1 MGAARAH
8 PVATVNRQPRLPT
21 REHCT
26 SFSHR
31 RRSGRYPPGVSS
43 VLTRH
48 AATATK
54 QPASS
59 LPCLDSFGPL
69 NHSTYPIHYRA
80 PCSSAAVLPGA
91 QPTAAQRFF
100 FACPVFA
107 VARRPRRCQTFALS
121 FFRPSLLSL
130 RWRRSQGGSSSP
142 FRHRSAVL
150 TADGGRPDGPAGQA
164 GSAACPGWPWGSLL
178 GHCVSFEHGF
188 LADGRGSSAGNQ
200 YQSSERLICE
210 PPSTV
215 GIDYD
220 QIHHSLAGVELFST
234 ISRVQRA

>member
-1 MGAARAH
+1 MPKR
-8 PVATVNRQPRLPT
+8 
-21 REHCT
+21 
-26 SFSHR
+26 
-31 RRSGRYPPGVSS
+31 
-43 VLTRH
+43 
-48 AATATK
+48 
-54 QPASS
+54 
-59 LPCLDSFGPL
+59 
-69 NHSTYPIHYRA
+69 
-80 PCSSAAVLPGA
+80 
-91 QPTAAQRFF
+91 
-100 FACPVFA
+100 
-107 VARRPRRCQTFALS
+107 
-121 FFRPSLLSL
+121 
-130 RWRRSQGGSSSP
+130 RWRIFQP
-142 FRHRSAVL
+142 LSAPQRGP

-188 LADGRGSSAGNQ
+188 LADGRRSSGGSSAGNQ